1 MGLLSISG
9 NLLFDAR
16 FSDYPEHELENVL
29 KKFIEATHKERGP
42 SNKVIAI
49 NPIKY
54 RNPHQLK
61 NVFEGFGWEVFFLPL
76 HALELNPLYMYYTD
90 MREFLKRKRLANF

>member
-1 MGLLSISG
+1 MEG
-9 NLLFDAR
+9 
-16 FSDYPEHELENVL
+16 VL
-29 KKFIEATHKERGP
+29 KKFIEASHKEKGP

-61 NVFEGFGWEVFFLPL
+61 NVFEGFGW
-76 HALELNPLYMYYTD
+76 
-90 MREFLKRKRLANF
+90 